1 MIDLHSH
8 ILPGLDDGAADVEV
22 SVAMARLAVADGV
35 TQMACTPHVLLG
47 KYPNTSA
54 IILPAVAA
62 LQAVLD
68 ARDIPLTLLTGADIH
83 VDWDLPDRLATGEIP
98 TLNGSRYFLLE
109 PPHEILPPNL
119 ELLASRLLDAGFVP
133 VITHPERLGWI
144 TKHYAVIARLGAM
157 GCPLQ
162 LTAESILGGFGR
174 VPRDYAARMLDEGI
188 VSLFAS
194 DAHSAR
200 WRRPQMLA
208 ARQVVAEGWG
218 EDVAEDLF
226 LTRPAAIASNAVLPP
241 LPKRPGSGP
250 GRPRPAKEQKTGL
263 LRRILGSR

>member
-35 TQMACTPHVLLG
+35 TQMACTPHVLPG

-54 IILPAVAA
+54 TILPAIAA
-62 LQAVLD
+62 LQSVLD
-68 ARDIPLTLLTGADIH
+68 ARGIPLALLAGAAVHI
-83 VDWDLPDRLATGEIP
+83 DWDLPGKLAAGEIP

-109 PPHEILPPNL
+109 PPHEILPPKL

-144 TKHYAVIARLGAM
+144 KNHYEVVARLGAM

-162 LTAESILGGFGR
+162 LTAESIVGGFGR
-174 VPRDYAARMLDEGI
+174 TPRAYAERMLDEGI

-200 WRRPQMLA
+200 WRRPLMFA
-208 ARQVVAEGWG
+208 ARQVVAQGWG

-226 LTRPAAIASNAVLPP
+226 MTRPTAIASNALLPP
-241 LPKRPGSGP
+241 LPKRPGGS
-250 GRPRPAKEQKTGL
+250 PRHPAKEQRSGF

>member
-35 TQMACTPHVLLG
+35 TQMACTPHVLPG

-54 IILPAVAA
+54 NILPAVAA

-68 ARDIPLTLLTGADIH
+68 ARGIPLTLLAGGDVH
-83 VDWDLPDRLATGEIP
+83 VDWDLPDKLAAGEIP

-144 TKHYAVIARLGAM
+144 KKHYGVIERLGAM

-162 LTAESILGGFGR
+162 LTAESIVGGFGR
-174 VPRDYAARMLDEGI
+174 APREYAERMLDAGI

-200 WRRPQMLA
+200 WRKPLMFA

-226 LTRPAAIASNAVLPP
+226 LTRPAAIASNTLLPP
-241 LPKRPGSGP
+241 LPKRPGGS
-250 GRPRPAKEQKTGL
+250 PRRRTSAKEQKTGF
-263 LRRILGSR
+263 LRKILGSR